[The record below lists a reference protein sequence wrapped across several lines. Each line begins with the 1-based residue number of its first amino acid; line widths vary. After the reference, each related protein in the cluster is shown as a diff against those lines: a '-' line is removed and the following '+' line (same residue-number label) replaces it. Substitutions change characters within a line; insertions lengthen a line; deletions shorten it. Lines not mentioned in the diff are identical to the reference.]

1 MCATLY
7 HDMERIT
14 QPLPIT
20 PSVPIE
26 NLTRGLLHPVNGLLK
41 RAFDIFTSMLGII
54 LLSPFLAGI
63 AILIKRESPGPVF
76 YGGWRMGKDEKPFRI
91 WKFRTMYEVPA
102 SYSGP
107 KVTASGDGRI
117 TPFGQWLRDTKV
129 NELAQLWNVLV
140 GDMSFV
146 GPRPED
152 VEIADKWDKDARS
165 EILSVRPGIT
175 SPASIVYHDEEHLLK
190 GTDFMTTYY
199 QQILPDKM
207 RLDRIYVRHHT
218 LLSDLDIILWTLA
231 VLLPRL
237 ASTRIPE
244 GNLFGGPISRFV
256 RFNISW
262 LAIDFVVALLGIALV
277 GVIWRST
284 GPLDLG
290 LGRALA
296 LAVVLAASF
305 GIVNTAMGLNRVVW
319 SRAVPEDMFGIVF
332 STGIVTVFISVL
344 QVAAQKFNLLPP
356 VPSEL
361 IFTIGL
367 VVLIGVVSARYRWR
381 LLTGFASFWLSRRNS
396 FSVGER
402 VLILGS
408 GDESQFATWLLRRDL
423 FLRAFTVIGI
433 IDDDP
438 LKQGMRFDGSWV
450 IGTSADLSMLVTKHD
465 VGLIMFAVPG
475 LNSDE
480 HTRVMKSCVDLNV
493 RILLI
498 SDMLRALQFWLTNS
512 GKVEDKLKFVV
523 EKE

>member
-1 MCATLY
+1 
-7 HDMERIT
+7 MEQTT
-14 QPLPIT
+14 QPLSISSSANET
-20 PSVPIE
+20 VS
-26 NLTRGLLHPVNGLLK
+26 NTLNGLIK
-41 RAFDIFTSMLGII
+41 RAFDIFTSLSGIV
-54 LLSPFLAGI
+54 LLSPLLAVI
-63 AILIKRESPGPVF
+63 AILIIRESPGPIF
-76 YGGWRMGKDEKPFRI
+76 YGGWRMGKGGKPFRI
-91 WKFRTMYEVPA
+91 WKFRTMYEVQS

-107 KVTASGDGRI
+107 KVTATGDVRI
-117 TPFGQWLRDTKV
+117 TPFGHWLRDTKV
-129 NELAQLWNVLV
+129 NELPQLWNVLI

-152 VEIADKWDKDARS
+152 VEIANKWNANARR

-175 SPASIVYHDEEHLLK
+175 SPASIVYHDEEQLLK

-218 LLSDLDIILWTLA
+218 MLSDLDIIFWTLA

-237 ASTRIPE
+237 ASSHIPE

-262 LAIDFVVALLGIALV
+262 LAVDFIVALLGITLV

-284 GPLDLG
+284 GPLELG
-290 LGRALA
+290 LGRAIV

-305 GIVNTAMGLNRVVW
+305 GFVNTVMGLNRVVW

-332 STGIVTVFISVL
+332 STGMVTAIISIL
-344 QVAAQKFNLLPP
+344 QVAVQRFDILPP
-356 VPSEL
+356 LPPEL
-361 IFTIGL
+361 IFTMGL
-367 VVLIGVVSARYRWR
+367 VVLIGVVVTRYRWR

-396 FSVGER
+396 YSVGER

-423 FLRAFTVIGI
+423 FQRAFTIIGI

-450 IGTSADLSMLVTKHD
+450 IGTSADLSMLVKKHD
-465 VGLIMFAVPG
+465 VGLIMFAVPR
-475 LNSDE
+475 LNSEE
-480 HTRVMKSCVDLNV
+480 HSKLMNLCVDLNV

-498 SDMLRALQFWLTNS
+498 SDMLRALQFWLTKS
-512 GKVEDKLKFVV
+512 GKIDGQFEAITK
-523 EKE
+523 

>member
-1 MCATLY
+1 
-7 HDMERIT
+7 MERMT
-14 QPLPIT
+14 QPL
-20 PSVPIE
+20 SVPSTSAE
-26 NLTRGLLHPVNGLLK
+26 NSSRGFFHTLNTLIK
-41 RAFDIFTSMLGII
+41 RAFDIFTSLLGII
-54 LLSPFLAGI
+54 LLSPFLTVI
-63 AILIKRESPGPVF
+63 ALLIKRESPGPIF
-76 YGGWRMGKDEKPFRI
+76 YGGWRMGRRGKPFRI
-91 WKFRTMYEVPA
+91 WKFRTMFEVPSSFA
-102 SYSGP
+102 GP
-107 KVTASGDGRI
+107 KVTASGDVRI
-117 TPFGQWLRDTKV
+117 TPLGHWLRDTKV
-129 NELAQLWNVLV
+129 NELAQLWNVLI

-152 VEIADKWDKDARS
+152 VEIANNWDGDARL

-175 SPASIVYHDEEHLLK
+175 SPASIVYHDEEGMLK

-199 QQILPDKM
+199 QKILPDKM

-218 LLSDLDIILWTLA
+218 ILSDLDIIFWTLA

-237 ASTRIPE
+237 ASIRIPE
-244 GNLFGGPISRFV
+244 GKLFGGPISRFV

-262 LAIDFVVALLGIALV
+262 LAIDFLMALLAIAVV
-277 GVIWRST
+277 GVIWRSA
-284 GPLDLG
+284 GPLELG
-290 LGRALA
+290 LGRAIA

-305 GIVNTAMGLNRVVW
+305 GFVNTAMGLNRVVW

-332 STGIVTVFISVL
+332 STGVVTAIVSVV
-344 QVAAQKFNLLPP
+344 QVAAQRFGFLPP
-356 VPSEL
+356 LSSEL
-361 IFTIGL
+361 IFTMGL
-367 VVLIGVVSARYRWR
+367 VVLIGVVAARYRWR

-408 GDESQFATWLLRRDL
+408 GEESQFATWLLQRDL
-423 FLRAFTVIGI
+423 FQRAFTIIGI

-438 LKQGMRFDGSWV
+438 LKQGLRFDGSWV
-450 IGTSADLSMLVTKHD
+450 IGTSADLSALVREHD

-475 LNSDE
+475 LDSAE
-480 HTRVMKSCVDLNV
+480 YTRFMKSCIDLNV

-512 GKVEDKLKFVV
+512 GKIEEKLKFVV

>member
-1 MCATLY
+1 
-7 HDMERIT
+7 
-14 QPLPIT
+14 
-20 PSVPIE
+20 
-26 NLTRGLLHPVNGLLK
+26 
-41 RAFDIFTSMLGII
+41 
-54 LLSPFLAGI
+54 LLSPLLAVI
-63 AILIKRESPGPVF
+63 AILIIRESPGPIF
-76 YGGWRMGKDEKPFRI
+76 YGGWRMGKGGKPFRI
-91 WKFRTMYEVPA
+91 WKFRTMYEVPS
-102 SYSGP
+102 SYAGP
-107 KVTASGDGRI
+107 KVTAIGDVRI
-117 TPFGQWLRDTKV
+117 TPFGHWLRDTKV
-129 NELAQLWNVLV
+129 NELPQLWNVLM

-152 VEIADKWDKDARS
+152 VEIANSWNANARR

-175 SPASIVYHDEEHLLK
+175 SPASIVYHDEERLLK

-199 QQILPDKM
+199 QQILPDKI

-218 LLSDLDIILWTLA
+218 MLSDLDIIFWTLA

-237 ASTRIPE
+237 ASSRIPE

-262 LAIDFVVALLGIALV
+262 LAVDFIVALLGITLV

-284 GPLDLG
+284 GPLELG
-290 LGRALA
+290 LGRAIV

-305 GIVNTAMGLNRVVW
+305 GFVNTVMGLNRVVW

-332 STGIVTVFISVL
+332 STGLVTAIISIL
-344 QVAAQKFNLLPP
+344 QVAVQRFEILPP
-356 VPSEL
+356 LAPEL
-361 IFTIGL
+361 IFTMGL
-367 VVLIGVVSARYRWR
+367 VVLIGVVATRYRWR
-381 LLTGFASFWLSRRNS
+381 LLTGFAGFWLSRRNS

-423 FLRAFTVIGI
+423 FQRAFTIIGI

-450 IGTSADLSMLVTKHD
+450 IGTSADLSMLVKKHD
-465 VGLIMFAVPG
+465 VGLIMFAVPR
-475 LNSDE
+475 LNPEE
-480 HTRVMKSCVDLNV
+480 HTKLMNLCVDLNV

-498 SDMLRALQFWLTNS
+498 SDMLRALQF
-512 GKVEDKLKFVV
+512 
-523 EKE
+523 